1 MQSAS
6 FMEIWDSL
14 WRMQIVQQI
23 AHALQPL
30 RTKGDY
36 KTAIFSNSV
45 TTFVRL
51 RKITKQQMAH

>member
-1 MQSAS
+1 
-6 FMEIWDSL
+6 MEIWDSL